1 MGGGVRQVWGKDEKG
16 GIIAQNSHRFILLRM
31 YGKGLAISKQKM
43 TALILN
49 HQKTA
54 NVFEGDSF
62 DVRKKNKL
70 INSCY
75 SFNIHTVFLDFQK
88 GGNYTHAPCFL

>member
-16 GIIAQNSHRFILLRM
+16 GMIAHNSHRFILLRM

-54 NVFEGDSF
+54 NVFEGDNF
-62 DVRKKNKL
+62 DVRKKKQVNKQL
-70 INSCY
+70 LQFQY
-75 SFNIHTVFLDFQK
+75 SHCFSRFLE
-88 GGNYTHAPCFL
+88 GR

>member
-1 MGGGVRQVWGKDEKG
+1 MGTGVRQVWGKDEKG

-62 DVRKKNKL
+62 DVRKKKKVNKQL
-70 INSCY
+70 LQFQY
-75 SFNIHTVFLDFQK
+75 SHCFSRFLE
-88 GGNYTHAPCFL
+88 GR

>member
-62 DVRKKNKL
+62 DVRKKK
-70 INSCY
+70 
-75 SFNIHTVFLDFQK
+75 
-88 GGNYTHAPCFL
+88 